1 MTETDDVKAKR
12 LSETQHREATLHWT
26 RNGFFLLSSSIM
38 LLAISQF
45 EEPFLMISFG
55 TIGIMFNI
63 IWLLIQ
69 HRSSEYI
76 KNWKDQ
82 VKNLEKRAT
91 VKTYSEKVGG
101 FEMRKLAMLL
111 PLPFLI
117 IWSSVL
123 IQGFYDYCENGTC

>member
-1 MTETDDVKAKR
+1 MPETADDQAKR
-12 LSETQHREATLHWT
+12 LSETQYREATLHWT

-45 EEPFLMISFG
+45 EGAFLMISFG
-55 TIGIMFNI
+55 TIGIMLNI

-69 HRSSEYI
+69 YRSSEYI

-82 VKNLEKRAT
+82 VKDLEKNGTA
-91 VKTYSEKVGG
+91 KTYSEKVGG

-117 IWSSVL
+117 IWSSIL
-123 IQGFYDYCENGTC
+123 IQGFF